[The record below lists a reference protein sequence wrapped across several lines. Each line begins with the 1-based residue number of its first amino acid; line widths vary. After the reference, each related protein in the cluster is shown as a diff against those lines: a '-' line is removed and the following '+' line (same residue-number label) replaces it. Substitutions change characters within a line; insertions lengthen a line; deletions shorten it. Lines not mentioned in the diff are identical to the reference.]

1 MVALKE
7 DKVQALNSWRPL
19 SYAMLHS
26 SSPGWVFMDIVVWK
40 VECSRNS
47 RKVTKEEKWVPSL
60 SLA

>member
-7 DKVQALNSWRPL
+7 DKVQALNSWHPL
-19 SYAMLHS
+19 SYDAMLHS

-47 RKVTKEEKWVPSL
+47 
-60 SLA
+60 